1 MFVLTEEYL
10 KKYVGS
16 TIFKRGEDYYYNN
29 YVKKLVQRGNTFVGK
44 VYGTTTYKVN
54 FTLLENGIETSCN
67 CPYDDDCKHI
77 AAVGLAI
84 INNDFEVDPNYIEL
98 PVFMEKVY
106 QKADNVQKEAFL
118 RKILV
123 NNEKMRDKFL
133 KFLKIDIK
141 NLQKPA
147 AVHVADSIKNN
158 PNNETKIDIEKE
170 AIAIFDKI
178 VTFKMFA
185 KEINEDKIYL
195 GLKWDSF
202 ELRKTEKIKFG
213 KMLLVDKI
221 NKIKILLNQNQV
233 LQAFRLFVAVSNVY
247 YKQIYN
253 IYYENEIIKDIFL
266 DDCMSQIVKELNS
279 ILPDTSNMFLEKDLS
294 TDDIKQL
301 VDEIVDS
308 TELYPKYDFS
318 YIAEPLL
325 HFIQDHEIATY
336 TCDIFLNR
344 DFLLKDV
351 ATICLPLLKILG
363 RLKEWEAVALDA
375 FDEGADVAPDI
386 LQYYKEQQNKKQYY
400 KFAKEAFVNH
410 NEMIAPLVANDIN
423 PADDRTFFIQVYE
436 QLCLSNESFEQY
448 NILSTIWT
456 KHEKDTFIKSLSK
469 KPIFF
474 AQILIQEQK
483 KADLCNL
490 IQSYNLKDLYE
501 RNQVFA
507 LVQLAIAYYPKEVL
521 ELALMPMVKEV
532 MSNKPT
538 KHEYEALAKLLAS
551 WHSIQDTEIK
561 KRWSYYCFELAFSTY
576 IRYKSFRQSLIAA
589 NALPKEIQ

>member
-10 KKYVGS
+10 KKWVGS

-29 YVKKLVQRGNTFVGK
+29 YVEKLVQRGNTFVGK

-106 QKADNVQKEAFL
+106 QKADNAQKEAFL

-141 NLQKPA
+141 NLQKPV

-158 PNNETKIDIEKE
+158 PNNETKIDIGKE

-185 KEINEDKIYL
+185 KEINEGKIHL
-195 GLKWDSF
+195 ALKSDPF

-247 YKQIYN
+247 YKQVY
-253 IYYENEIIKDIFL
+253 IYYDNEIIKDLFL

-279 ILPDTSNMFLEKDLS
+279 VLPDTSNMFLEKDLS
-294 TDDIKQL
+294 TDDTKQL
-301 VDEIVDS
+301 IDEIVDS

-318 YIAEPLL
+318 Y
-325 HFIQDHEIATY
+325 
-336 TCDIFLNR
+336 
-344 DFLLKDV
+344 
-351 ATICLPLLKILG
+351 
-363 RLKEWEAVALDA
+363 
-375 FDEGADVAPDI
+375 
-386 LQYYKEQQNKKQYY
+386 
-400 KFAKEAFVNH
+400 
-410 NEMIAPLVANDIN
+410 
-423 PADDRTFFIQVYE
+423 
-436 QLCLSNESFEQY
+436 
-448 NILSTIWT
+448 
-456 KHEKDTFIKSLSK
+456 
-469 KPIFF
+469 
-474 AQILIQEQK
+474 
-483 KADLCNL
+483 
-490 IQSYNLKDLYE
+490 
-501 RNQVFA
+501 
-507 LVQLAIAYYPKEVL
+507 
-521 ELALMPMVKEV
+521 
-532 MSNKPT
+532 
-538 KHEYEALAKLLAS
+538 
-551 WHSIQDTEIK
+551 K
-561 KRWSYYCFELAFSTY
+561 KRWSYYCFELAFGTY
-576 IRYKSFRQSLIAA
+576 TRYKSFRQSLIAA